1 MSETRVRLSPEE
13 RARRQRLLL
22 TVGTHLYGPS
32 WQQALSDR
40 LGRPGAVEGG
50 VPRVRINQWANGAK
64 PIPSWM
70 MAVVAMVAR
79 EGADELRQRALDL
92 DAIAAGSPT
101 EDRGEPEP
109 EPDAAGEPP
118 QESGPPPAAAQ
129 AAEEEEVD
137 IDAFV
142 RAYAHVSMP
151 RPAPE
156 PAPEP
161 AKPSGWRS
169 RFAEEHN
176 ASWRGVIS
184 R

>member
-1 MSETRVRLSPEE
+1 MSETRERLSPEE
-13 RARRQRLLL
+13 RAGRQRQLL

-70 MAVVAMVAR
+70 MAVLATVAR
-79 EGADELRQRALDL
+79 EGADELRRRALDL
-92 DAIAAGSPT
+92 DAIAGGGSPPG
-101 EDRGEPEP
+101 DRGEPEP
-109 EPDAAGEPP
+109 EPESAGEPS
-118 QESGPPPAAAQ
+118 QESGSPLAHAT
-129 AAEEEEVD
+129 EEPDFDV
-137 IDAFV
+137 DAFV
-142 RAYAHVSMP
+142 EAYAHVKLP
-151 RPAPE
+151 RPEPE

-161 AKPSGWRS
+161 ARPSGWRS
-169 RFAEEHN
+169 RFADEHN
-176 ASWRGVIS
+176 ASWRGVNA